1 MVFLGGQYH
10 ITTHSSR
17 ARIVTATSG
26 KLVGRAGLIRT
37 LALMTISTVVVV
49 MIIGWGALGI
59 IGMRSALRSGAS
71 ETIDSPGR
79 FTRYWHRFWLLGF
92 SFLFSFMITPAAVLQ
107 FLPEI
112 DLRAEPEV
120 VRLAV
125 LLAYPIPL
133 AALFFWLLVKA
144 SRWAARRLGAGGRT
158 IHASPNRVGVRLNAD
173 VAVPSMS
180 RTTVASHQ
188 RDALL
193 QETMRQ
199 LDAISDQ
206 IDAGVVSVEE
216 GSKRADKL
224 IKDTG
229 SR

>member
-1 MVFLGGQYH
+1 MTL
-10 ITTHSSR
+10 SSV
-17 ARIVTATSG
+17 AVA
-26 KLVGRAGLIRT
+26 
-37 LALMTISTVVVV
+37 
-49 MIIGWGALGI
+49 MILGWGVPGI

-71 ETIDSPGR
+71 ETIDNPSR

-112 DLRAEPEV
+112 DLRAEPEL
-120 VRLAV
+120 VRVAAV
-125 LLAYPIPL
+125 LAYPIPL

-144 SRWAARRLGAGGRT
+144 SRWAGRRLSASGPT
-158 IHASPNRVGVRLNAD
+158 IQASPNRFGVRLNAD
-173 VAVPSMS
+173 VRAPSMS

-188 RDALL
+188 RDALV

-206 IDAGVVSVEE
+206 IDAGVLSVEE
-216 GSKRADKL
+216 GSRRADAL
-224 IKDTG
+224 IKDAE
-229 SR
+229 SK